1 MAAPN
6 LLFVSGHVVP
16 WERKRFRE
24 GIVKRVMDWSPFCIC
39 SYNCCNQPTPKSE
52 KKQIFHR
59 ESPVTGTR
67 FSSSKFLEFKNHDG
81 GSGNKKG
88 NVKSIT
94 PDNHRQSFSEK
105 DGKFRTENRKPDDN
119 SAFQQTLQ
127 SSIER
132 MNDISERADAALQSL
147 PGTNQDEF
155 ESIIEQACSIHRR
168 MMQVQ
173 YNLATLYQKMK
184 VNKK

>member
-1 MAAPN
+1 M
-6 LLFVSGHVVP
+6 
-16 WERKRFRE
+16 
-24 GIVKRVMDWSPFCIC
+24 
-39 SYNCCNQPTPKSE
+39 
-52 KKQIFHR
+52 
-59 ESPVTGTR
+59 
-67 FSSSKFLEFKNHDG
+67 
-81 GSGNKKG
+81 
-88 NVKSIT
+88 KSIT